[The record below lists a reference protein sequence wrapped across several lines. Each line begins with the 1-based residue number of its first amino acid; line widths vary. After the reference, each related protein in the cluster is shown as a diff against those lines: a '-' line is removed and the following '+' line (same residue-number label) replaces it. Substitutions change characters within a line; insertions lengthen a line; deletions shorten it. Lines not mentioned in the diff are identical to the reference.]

1 MKITHHSITKNTQF
15 PQDDISSAEIVFHRE
30 AARAQRYHVF
40 CIHKKES
47 AEHSVLIFQPSRK
60 DPLRNVQAKAGQVDF
75 HNVTFYLPIF
85 QIIVDISKIHG
96 GTRKSPALE
105 KVYGRVRSRVSQG
118 S

>member
-1 MKITHHSITKNTQF
+1 MNISITNTQF

-85 QIIVDISKIHG
+85 QIISRYFNDSW
-96 GTRKSPALE
+96 RDSEKSNA
-105 KVYGRVRSRVSQG
+105 
-118 S
+118 